1 MPANDSKNRT
11 AAPAEIKFSD
21 CFAPVHDE
29 LAAAAQ
35 KLQDTLACPDEG
47 IASMLHKVNP
57 AGGKMIRS
65 ALVLLAGKLFAP
77 LTEQHIETAAVV
89 EMVHFATLLH
99 DDVIDNA
106 AARRGCETVNSIF
119 GNKAAILLGDYVLS
133 KAFQLSAKLQNTE
146 AGKLLADTAVQVCR
160 GEIAQNASAG
170 NWHVTE
176 KQYLEMARGKTAEF
190 FSASAAVG
198 AVLSGAP
205 QHDCELLAE
214 YGINIGMAFQVS
226 DDLLDI
232 EGLEHETGKT
242 PGTDII
248 ENKPTLPII
257 HYLDSAKDPA
267 KRRQLA
273 EQLINCTSP
282 AQLYKILEDSAGI
295 DYAKNYCSQK
305 VSAAREL
312 LQKLTPAESSE
323 TADEI
328 INSLS
333 TITELI
339 CIRSY

>member
-1 MPANDSKNRT
+1 MPAHESKNRT
-11 AAPAEIKFSD
+11 ASPAEMKFSD
-21 CFAPVHDE
+21 CFAPVRE
-29 LAAAAQ
+29 QLAAAAQ
-35 KLQDTLACPDEG
+35 KLQETLECRDEG

-65 ALVLLAGKLFAP
+65 GLVLLAGKLFGP
-77 LTEQHIETAAVV
+77 LTDQHIETAAVV

-106 AARRGCETVNSIF
+106 ASRRGCETVNSIF

-170 NWHVTE
+170 NWRVTE

-198 AVLSGAP
+198 AILSGASP
-205 QHDCELLAE
+205 RQCELLTQ
-214 YGINIGMAFQVS
+214 YGLNIGMAFQVS

-248 ENKPTLPII
+248 ENKPTLPVI
-257 HYLDSAKDPA
+257 HCLETAKDSDE
-267 KRRQLA
+267 RDRLIA
-273 EQLINCTSP
+273 ELLNCSSP
-282 AQLYKILEDSAGI
+282 AQLYKMLEDSAGI
-295 DYAKNYCSQK
+295 DYAKNYCTERVADAK
-305 VSAAREL
+305 EI
-312 LQKLTPAESSE
+312 LQKLSHDE
-323 TADEI
+323 TCLNTTGI

-333 TITELI
+333 TLTELI